1 MNTAIQDSIDIK
13 NPVVT
18 TVSIGYRRKIKEG
31 NDMRIGELGNETG
44 VDIETIRHYEKIGLL
59 SVPPREPNGY
69 RNYETSHLER
79 LAFIRHCRA
88 LDMPLA
94 DVKRLLD
101 FITHPEVDCGE
112 INRLIDAHLH
122 NIRERLHSMQSL
134 EKQLEV
140 LRARCGDSHIVRD
153 CGILSE
159 LVAASH
165 KTGAKS
171 D

>member
-1 MNTAIQDSIDIK
+1 
-13 NPVVT
+13 
-18 TVSIGYRRKIKEG
+18 
-31 NDMRIGELGNETG
+31 MRIGELGRLTD

-59 SVPPREPNGY
+59 SAPPREPNGY
-69 RNYETSHLER
+69 RNYEASHVER
-79 LAFIRHCRA
+79 LGFIRHCRA

-101 FITHPEVDCGE
+101 FITHPEVDCGD

-122 NIRERLHSMQSL
+122 NVRERLHSMQNL
-134 EKQLEV
+134 EKQLEA
-140 LRARCGDSHIVRD
+140 LRARCGDSHTVRD

-165 KTGAKS
+165 KPESKKE
-171 D
+171 